1 MSTPLPMTFR
11 SPPASCFSSAT
22 AFGTS
27 PVIWVEF
34 GQRSG
39 SVEVEATYFEA
50 LFKAFA
56 RAVDAACQ
64 RDPRIAGQ
72 LPSTKG
78 RL

>member
-1 MSTPLPMTFR
+1 
-11 SPPASCFSSAT
+11 
-22 AFGTS
+22 
-27 PVIWVEF
+27 
-34 GQRSG
+34 
-39 SVEVEATYFEA
+39 

-56 RAVDAACQ
+56 KAVDAACQ